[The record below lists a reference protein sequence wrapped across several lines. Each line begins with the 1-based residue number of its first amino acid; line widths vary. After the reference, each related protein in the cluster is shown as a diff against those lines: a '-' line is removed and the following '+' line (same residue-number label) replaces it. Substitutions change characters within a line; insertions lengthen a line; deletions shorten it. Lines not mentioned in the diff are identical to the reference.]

1 MVNNGYPYKD
11 KKLIKLVA
19 IVLVCVAICF
29 TAGIITI
36 LYLQQHTSRPNTGS
50 DTNASSDTNSRP
62 WSTKDEF
69 YQKMRGIKIGTA
81 RDIVERSIGKPDLCS
96 RKIYRGEYELQH
108 CGYDLAVR
116 LIYHLFAEHYET
128 TIHCYQ
134 IKFYLRAWLY
144 QVQYSKDC
152 QFVSACRLKF
162 RSQV

>member
-108 CGYDLAVR
+108 CGYDLGDP
-116 LIYHLFAEHYET
+116 ET
-128 TIHCYQ
+128 YQ
-134 IKFYLRAWLY
+134 EIVYMNGEVWGISSVVGSMNQLNSF
-144 QVQYSKDC
+144 
-152 QFVSACRLKF
+152 
-162 RSQV
+162 

>member
-69 YQKMRGIKIGTA
+69 YQKMRGVKIGTA
-81 RDIVERSIGKPDLCS
+81 RDVVERSIGKPDLCS

-108 CGYDLAVR
+108 CGYDLGDP
-116 LIYHLFAEHYET
+116 ET
-128 TIHCYQ
+128 YQ
-134 IKFYLRAWLY
+134 EIVYMNGEVWGISSVVGSINQLNSF
-144 QVQYSKDC
+144 
-152 QFVSACRLKF
+152 
-162 RSQV
+162 

>member
-108 CGYDLAVR
+108 CGYDLGDP
-116 LIYHLFAEHYET
+116 ET
-128 TIHCYQ
+128 YQ
-134 IKFYLRAWLY
+134 EIVYINGEVWGISSVVGSINQLNSF
-144 QVQYSKDC
+144 
-152 QFVSACRLKF
+152 
-162 RSQV
+162 